1 MFATISIWAIII
13 VLGLVVVHWF
23 ACPVGQKR
31 DLSFGGLVRFKVHVL
46 TMFFLDQKLT
56 LVGKLKKLVYMVALL
71 CFLILFL
78 TGFVPRLICGVPLSG
93 YTLMIH
99 ATFAPVFAVCAMIA
113 IVGYAQQC
121 RFTRDELDWVERLM
135 RCRCKDL
142 LCNSDLGRK
151 LTFWLAAVLILPVA
165 LSMIV
170 SMYPI
175 FGTKGQEI
183 LFELHRY
190 FALVLVLVAI
200 GHVYLVMRAKFKAD

>member
-1 MFATISIWAIII
+1 MFAIISIWSIVI

-23 ACPVGQKR
+23 ACPVGDKR

-46 TMFFLDQKLT
+46 TMFFLGQKLS
-56 LVGKLKKLVYMVALL
+56 LVGKLKKLVYMVTLL

-121 RFTRDELDWVERLM
+121 RFTREELDWVVRLTT
-135 RCRCKDL
+135 CKWKGL
-142 LCNSDLGRK
+142 LCNSALGGK
-151 LTFWLAAVLILPVA
+151 LTFWLGAILILPVA
-165 LSMIV
+165 LSMIS

-175 FGTKGQEI
+175 FGTHGQEI

-190 FALVLVLVAI
+190 CALVLVLVAI
-200 GHVYLVMRAKFKAD
+200 CHVYLVMRAKFKVD